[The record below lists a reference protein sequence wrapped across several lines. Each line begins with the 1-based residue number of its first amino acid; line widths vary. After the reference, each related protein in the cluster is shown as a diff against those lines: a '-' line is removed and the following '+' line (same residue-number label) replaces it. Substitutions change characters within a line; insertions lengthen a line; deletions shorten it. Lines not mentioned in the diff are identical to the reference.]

1 MLVGPELIRTI
12 NKQRVLRL
20 IRSGGPVSRADAAEK
35 TGMTRPTISAVV
47 ADLLEEGWIEE
58 IGAGESSG
66 GRPPILLRFNP
77 LAGVVL
83 GAELGAGHVRAV
95 LTDLAGNVLHRAK
108 RRVETN
114 DPMVELDRLLAAIG
128 DVLAARS
135 PDQAR
140 IPMAGLGLGLNGHV
154 DTTAGIWRYS
164 AHFEVDNLPV
174 AKLLAE
180 RLGVPV
186 VVEND
191 ARAMAVGERSFG
203 MAKSAQNLVYIRVGV
218 SIGAGLVIDGKLFG
232 GAHEGA
238 GEIGHTVV
246 YEEGPRCRCGNFGC
260 LEAVANAVA
269 ISRRAV
275 HRIQG
280 GTPSLIPELVGDDL
294 SQVIGTTVIE
304 AAHEGDRLARETLQ
318 EAGRFLG
325 LAIGNVINLLDPDLV
340 VVGGGTARAGDL
352 LLEPLKEAALSRALP
367 GRRDR
372 VRILRTGLGEDS
384 CPVGGAALVIE
395 SLFRAPNVG

>member
-20 IRSGGPVSRADAAEK
+20 IRSGGPVSRADAAEQ

-47 ADLLEEGWIEE
+47 HDLLEEGWVEE

-77 LAGVVL
+77 LARLVL

-95 LTDLAGNVLHRAK
+95 LTNLSGKVLYRAQ

-114 DPMVELDRLLAAIG
+114 DPAVELDRLCGVIKA
-128 DVLAARS
+128 VLAARS
-135 PDQAR
+135 AEQAKLP
-140 IPMAGLGLGLNGHV
+140 IAGLGVGLNGHV
-154 DTTAGIWRYS
+154 DAQSGIWRYS
-164 AHFEVDNLPV
+164 PHFQVADLPV
-174 AKLLAE
+174 AQQLADCLDLE
-180 RLGVPV
+180 VTAM
-186 VVEND
+186 ND

-203 MAKSAQNLVYIRVGV
+203 SAKASDNLAYIRVGV
-218 SIGAGLVIDGKLFG
+218 SIGAGLMIDGKLYG

-246 YEEGPRCRCGNFGC
+246 FEEGPRCRCGNFGC
-260 LEAVANAVA
+260 LEAVASAVA

-275 HRIQG
+275 NRIQAG
-280 GTPSLIPELVGDDL
+280 HPSIIPKLVADDL

-304 AAHEGDRLARETLQ
+304 AARAGDHLALETLQ
-318 EAGRFLG
+318 EAGRFVG
-325 LAIGNVINLLDPDLV
+325 LAVGNLINLFDPDLV
-340 VVGGGTARAGDL
+340 VIGGGTARAGEL
-352 LLEPLKEAALSRALP
+352 LLEPIKAAALSRALP

-372 VRILRTGLGEDS
+372 VKILRTALGEDS

-395 SLFRAPNVG
+395 SLFRAPNVE

>member
-20 IRSGGPVSRADAAEK
+20 IRSSGPVSRADAAEQ

-47 ADLLEEGWIEE
+47 SDLLEEGWIEE

-66 GRPPILLRFNP
+66 GRPPILLRFSP
-77 LAGVVL
+77 LARVVL

-95 LTDLAGNVLHRAK
+95 LTDLSGHVLHRAK

-114 DPMVELDRLLAAIG
+114 DPKVELDRLCAVVKE
-128 DVLAARS
+128 VLAMRS
-135 PDQAR
+135 PEQAK
-140 IPMAGLGLGLNGHV
+140 IPLAGLGLGVNGHV
-154 DTTAGIWRYS
+154 DTSEGLWRYS
-164 AHFEVDNLPV
+164 PHFQVHDLDVVSHLNDC
-174 AKLLAE
+174 
-180 RLGVPV
+180 LGLDVIL
-186 VVEND
+186 END
-191 ARAMAVGERSFG
+191 ARAMAIGEHAFG
-203 MAKSAQNLVYIRVGV
+203 SAKSVENLIYVRVGV
-218 SIGAGLVIDGKLFG
+218 SIGAGLMIEGKLYG

-246 YEEGPRCRCGNFGC
+246 FEEGPRCRCGNFGC

-275 HRIQG
+275 NRIQAG
-280 GTPSLIPELVGDDL
+280 HASVIPKLVDDDL

-304 AAHEGDRLARETLQ
+304 AAHAGDHLARETLQ
-318 EAGRFLG
+318 EAGRFVG
-325 LAIGNVINLLDPDLV
+325 LAVGNVINLFDPDLV
-340 VVGGGTARAGDL
+340 VIGGGTSRAGDL
-352 LLEPLKEAALSRALP
+352 LLEPVKAAALSRALP

-372 VRILRTGLGEDS
+372 VKILRTALGEDS

>member
-20 IRSGGPVSRADAAEK
+20 IRSGGPVSRADAAEQ

-66 GRPPILLRFNP
+66 GRPPILLRFSP
-77 LAGVVL
+77 LARLVL

-95 LTDLAGNVLHRAK
+95 LTDLAGKVIHRAK

-114 DPMVELDRLLAAIG
+114 DPHVELDRLCAAVQE
-128 DVLAARS
+128 VLAMRT
-135 PDQAR
+135 PEQAR
-140 IPMAGLGLGLNGHV
+140 IPIAGLGLGVNGHV
-154 DTTAGIWRYS
+154 DSHAGLWRYS
-164 AHFEVDNLPV
+164 PHFQVEDLDVVKHLSDC
-174 AKLLAE
+174 
-180 RLGVPV
+180 LGLDVI
-186 VVEND
+186 VEND
-191 ARAMAVGERSFG
+191 ARVMAVGERSFG
-203 MAKSAQNLVYIRVGV
+203 SAKAVENLVYIRVGV
-218 SIGAGLVIDGKLFG
+218 SIGAGLMIEGKLYG

-246 YEEGPRCRCGNFGC
+246 FEEGPRCRCGNFGC

-275 HRIQG
+275 NRIQAG
-280 GTPSLIPELVGDDL
+280 HHSVIPKLVEDDL

-304 AAHEGDRLARETLQ
+304 AAHAGDTLARETLQ
-318 EAGRFLG
+318 EAGRFVG
-325 LAIGNVINLLDPDLV
+325 LAVGNVINLFDPDLV
-340 VVGGGTARAGDL
+340 VIGGGTSRAGDL
-352 LLEPLKEAALSRALP
+352 LLEPVKAAALSRALP
-367 GRRDR
+367 GRRDK
-372 VRILRTGLGEDS
+372 VKILRTALGEDS

>member
-20 IRSGGPVSRADAAEK
+20 IRSGGPVSRADAAEQ

-66 GRPPILLRFNP
+66 GRPPILLRFSP
-77 LAGVVL
+77 LARLVL

-95 LTDLAGNVLHRAK
+95 LTDLAGNVLHRSK

-114 DPMVELDRLLAAIG
+114 DPKVELDRLCG
-128 DVLAARS
+128 VVQEVLAMRS
-135 PDQAR
+135 PAQAK
-140 IPMAGLGLGLNGHV
+140 IPLAGLGLGLNGHV
-154 DTTAGIWRYS
+154 DTGLGLWRYS
-164 AHFEVDNLPV
+164 PHFQVADLNVVKHLTDCLGLEVI
-174 AKLLAE
+174 
-180 RLGVPV
+180 
-186 VVEND
+186 VEND
-191 ARAMAVGERSFG
+191 ARVMAVGERSFG
-203 MAKSAQNLVYIRVGV
+203 CAKAVENLVYIRVGV
-218 SIGAGLVIDGKLFG
+218 SIGAGLMIEGKLYG

-246 YEEGPRCRCGNFGC
+246 FEEGPRCRCGNFGC

-275 HRIQG
+275 NRIQAG
-280 GTPSLIPELVGDDL
+280 HTSVIPKLVDDDL

-304 AAHEGDRLARETLQ
+304 AAHAGDRLARETLQ
-318 EAGRFLG
+318 EAGRFVG
-325 LAIGNVINLLDPDLV
+325 LAVGNVINLFDPDLV
-340 VVGGGTARAGDL
+340 VIGGGTSRAGEL
-352 LLEPLKEAALSRALP
+352 LLEPVKAAAFSRALP
-367 GRRDR
+367 GRRDK
-372 VRILRTGLGEDS
+372 VQILRTALGEDS

-395 SLFRAPNVG
+395 SLFRAPTVG

>member
-47 ADLLEEGWIEE
+47 SDLLAEGWIEE

-77 LAGVVL
+77 LARLVL

-95 LTDLAGNVLHRAK
+95 LTDLSGNVLHREK

-114 DPMVELDRLLAAIG
+114 DPLVELDRLVAAIKA
-128 DVLAARS
+128 VLERRTPA
-135 PDQAR
+135 QAK
-140 IPMAGLGLGLNGHV
+140 IPLAGLGLGLNGLV
-154 DTTAGIWRYS
+154 DCGSGLWRYS
-164 AHFEVDNLPV
+164 PHFQVADLPV
-174 AKLLAE
+174 AQMLRD
-180 RLGVPV
+180 RLGIPV
-186 VVEND
+186 VIEND

-203 MAKSAQNLVYIRVGV
+203 SAQHVENLIYIRVGV
-218 SIGAGLVIDGKLFG
+218 SIGAGLVIDGKLYG

-246 YEEGPRCRCGNFGC
+246 FDEGPRCRCGNFGC
-260 LEAVANAVA
+260 LEAVASAVA

-275 HRIQG
+275 HRIQAG
-280 GTPSLIPELVGDDL
+280 IPSTIPQMVGDDL

-304 AAHEGDRLARETLQ
+304 AAHAGDRLARETLQ

-325 LAIGNVINLLDPDLV
+325 LAIGNVINLFDPDLV
-340 VVGGGTARAGDL
+340 VVGGGTSRAGNL
-352 LLEPLKEAALSRALP
+352 LLEPVKVAALGRVLP
-367 GRRDR
+367 GRRER
-372 VRILRTGLGEDS
+372 VQILLTALGEDS
-384 CPVGGAALVIE
+384 CPLGGAALVIE